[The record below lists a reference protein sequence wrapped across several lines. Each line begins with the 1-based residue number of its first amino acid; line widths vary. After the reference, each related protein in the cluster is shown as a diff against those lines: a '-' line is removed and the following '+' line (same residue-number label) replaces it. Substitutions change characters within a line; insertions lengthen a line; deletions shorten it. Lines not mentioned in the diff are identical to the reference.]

1 MNPHSNII
9 DVKYFTNKIIGD
21 SRGFFIKY
29 FNSSEVGI
37 PEFKVKEFFTS
48 FSQKGV
54 LRGMHLQT
62 GYSASDRF
70 ISVLNGSIFDV
81 IIDLRKESPT
91 FLNIQYLEMSKDKVN
106 SVFVPKGV
114 AHGFQSLIDAQVSYL
129 SSELHI
135 PELDKGIDALSIDI
149 EWPLKNPI
157 RSNRDCTFPT
167 LSDWVSL

>member
-1 MNPHSNII
+1 MKIDSNILGVYYASNDLI
-9 DVKYFTNKIIGD
+9 SDNRGYFLKYYKNIEENSK
-21 SRGFFIKY
+21 GFSIKEY
-29 FNSSEVGI
+29 FVSSSI
-37 PEFKVKEFFTS
+37 T
-48 FSQKGV
+48 GV

-62 GYSASDRF
+62 GYSASDRL

-129 SSELHI
+129 SSELHV

-167 LSDWVSL
+167 LSEWVLL